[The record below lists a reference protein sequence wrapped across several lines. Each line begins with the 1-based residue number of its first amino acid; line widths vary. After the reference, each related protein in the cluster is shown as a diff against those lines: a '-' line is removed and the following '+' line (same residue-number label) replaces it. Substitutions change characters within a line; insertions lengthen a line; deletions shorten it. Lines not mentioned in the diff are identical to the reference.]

1 MHCHLATCVFQK
13 LQDKNDGS
21 GDELQKKE
29 EEDAQKPPL
38 NEEQAQHSAATIEE
52 VKLHKLILRKY
63 KVVPWLKLTTFMI
76 EQLQDKNHD
85 SDDEHQNKEQ
95 EDTQETTLNE
105 EQVEQSAS
113 PTTAQQVKL
122 HKIFPQNYTT

>member
-29 EEDAQKPPL
+29 QEDAQKPPL
-38 NEEQAQHSAATIEE
+38 NEEQAQHSAAMIEE

-63 KVVPWLKLTTFMI
+63 KVVP
-76 EQLQDKNHD
+76 
-85 SDDEHQNKEQ
+85 
-95 EDTQETTLNE
+95 
-105 EQVEQSAS
+105 
-113 PTTAQQVKL
+113 
-122 HKIFPQNYTT
+122 

>member
-1 MHCHLATCVFQK
+1 MTTQMHSNL
-13 LQDKNDGS
+13 
-21 GDELQKKE
+21 
-29 EEDAQKPPL
+29 P
-38 NEEQAQHSAATIEE
+38 
-52 VKLHKLILRKY
+52 
-63 KVVPWLKLTTFMI
+63 TFMI

-95 EDTQETTLNE
+95 EDPQETTLNE
-105 EQVEQSAS
+105 ERVEQSAS

>member
-1 MHCHLATCVFQK
+1 
-13 LQDKNDGS
+13 
-21 GDELQKKE
+21 
-29 EEDAQKPPL
+29 
-38 NEEQAQHSAATIEE
+38 
-52 VKLHKLILRKY
+52 
-63 KVVPWLKLTTFMI
+63 MI

-105 EQVEQSAS
+105 ERVEQSAS

-122 HKIFPQNYTT
+122 HKMFPQNDNLITIKIAQSTHRTLCYFPITAAIIKIK

>member
-1 MHCHLATCVFQK
+1 MHWHLATYLFQK

-38 NEEQAQHSAATIEE
+38 NEEQAQHSAATIKE

-63 KVVPWLKLTTFMI
+63 KVVP
-76 EQLQDKNHD
+76 
-85 SDDEHQNKEQ
+85 
-95 EDTQETTLNE
+95 
-105 EQVEQSAS
+105 
-113 PTTAQQVKL
+113 
-122 HKIFPQNYTT
+122 

>member
-52 VKLHKLILRKY
+52 VKLHKMILRKY
-63 KVVPWLKLTTFMI
+63 KVVPWELKC
-76 EQLQDKNHD
+76 
-85 SDDEHQNKEQ
+85 
-95 EDTQETTLNE
+95 TQT
-105 EQVEQSAS
+105 
-113 PTTAQQVKL
+113 
-122 HKIFPQNYTT
+122 